1 MAHGE
6 PNDEERLPSM
16 PGAGRSIT
24 TQRRAL
30 SVLAVLAGIA
40 VFAGLQALIGLS
52 VAVLLAAV
60 GTAGAVFAGGV
71 LLACYAFGH
80 AVECATG
87 PFCEC
92 ERCGRPMDD
101 RQ

>member
-6 PNDEERLPSM
+6 PNDEGRFPSI
-16 PGAGRSIT
+16 PGAGWSIT

-30 SVLAVLAGIA
+30 AALAVLTGAT
-40 VFAGLQALIGLS
+40 VFAGLQAPLGLS
-52 VAVLLAAV
+52 IAVVLAAI

-87 PFCEC
+87 AFCEC

-101 RQ
+101 V

>member
-6 PNDEERLPSM
+6 SSGDGRFPSTSAAT
-16 PGAGRSIT
+16 GSVTA
-24 TQRRAL
+24 QRRAL
-30 SVLAVLAGIA
+30 AAVAVVVGVV
-40 VFAGLQALIGLS
+40 VFAGLQAILGAT

-71 LLACYAFGH
+71 LLVCRAYGH

-101 RQ
+101 RD